1 MIDRSLTYNDKG
13 EYWYAV
19 QREADEEWDTGS
31 DRWEEA
37 VKMCYDQDY
46 KYIAV
51 IQCAWYIDGELIT
64 NTNPVCLDAYERGV
78 DFDEQCIRG

>member
-1 MIDRSLTYNDKG
+1 MIDRDLIGNKSG

-19 QREADEEWDTGS
+19 QRKQDDAWDNGS
-31 DRWEEA
+31 NNFAEA

-51 IQCAWYIDGELIT
+51 IQCAWYIDGELIP
-64 NTNPVCLDAYERGV
+64 NTNPVCLDAYEIGV
-78 DFDEQCIRG
+78 DF